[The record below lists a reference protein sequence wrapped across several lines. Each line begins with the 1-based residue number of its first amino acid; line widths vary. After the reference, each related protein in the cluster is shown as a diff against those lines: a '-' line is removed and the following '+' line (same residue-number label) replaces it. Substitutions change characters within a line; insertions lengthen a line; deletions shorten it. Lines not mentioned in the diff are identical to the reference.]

1 MVKVFQRPQ
10 LIALMLAGVM
20 GLNACSAQNSDSA
33 RAASDARNSNIEVA
47 LADSPGLK
55 NLVEL
60 VTSDK
65 QFSTLASLLTA
76 ADLVSVVQNGE
87 FTVLA
92 PTDEAFAKLPQA
104 VVDYLLANKEAL
116 RDVLLYHVVSG
127 SAQAEVVLASDT
139 LTAANGKSLDINLR
153 DGKPFVNDSG
163 IIATDILASN
173 GVVHVIDTV
182 LVPPGFQI
190 PAPPALPNL
199 VDLVVEGEQFTT
211 LEALLIQADLVD
223 VVKSG
228 EYTVLAP
235 TDAAFA
241 KLPKAVV
248 DYLLS
253 NKDALRDVLLYHV
266 VAGSAK
272 AEAVLASETLMA
284 ANGDLLDV
292 NLRDGQP
299 YINDSALL
307 ATDILA
313 SNGVVHVIDT
323 VLVPPG
329 FQIPSTPTLP
339 NLVDLV
345 VSGEQFS
352 TLESLLIKAELVD
365 AVKNGEFTV
374 FAPTDAAFAKLPQ
387 AVVDYLLSN
396 KAALQQ
402 VLLYHVVAGTNDAA
416 KVLQSSSLTSAAG
429 PSLAISLRKGKPF
442 INDSQIT
449 ATDVFA
455 SNGVV
460 HVIDSVLVPPG
471 FTLPQTKPNIIDA
484 VKANPNF
491 SILGDL
497 LARTGLTEVIA
508 QGEFTVFAPTNAA
521 FHAFFRSRG
530 IKSLDHLDA
539 KSLKALTSILT
550 YHAVPGRLDAK
561 ALKKSRYLAT
571 ANGQKVKIARF
582 GSHLFVNGICLP
594 LPGLDL
600 ENGVVYPI
608 EGVLLPK

>member
-1 MVKVFQRPQ
+1 
-10 LIALMLAGVM
+10 MLAGVM
-20 GLNACSAQNSDSA
+20 GLNACSAQNSDSTRTPSEANSSNAEA
-33 RAASDARNSNIEVA
+33 R
-47 LADSPGLK
+47 LADASARK

-60 VTSDK
+60 VTGND
-65 QFSTLASLLTA
+65 QFSTLASLLSA
-76 ADLVSVVQNGE
+76 ADLVSVVESGE

-92 PTDEAFAKLPQA
+92 PTNDAFAKLPQA
-104 VVDYLLANKEAL
+104 VVDYLLANKDAL
-116 RDVLLYHVVSG
+116 RDVLLYHVVAG
-127 SAQAEVVLASDT
+127 SAKAEAVLASDT
-139 LTAANGKSLDINLR
+139 LTAANGKALDVNLR

-182 LVPPGFQI
+182 LVPPGFEI
-190 PAPPALPNL
+190 PATPALPNL
-199 VDLVVEGEQFTT
+199 VDLVVEGEQFST

-253 NKDALRDVLLYHV
+253 NKEALRDVLLYHV

-272 AEAVLASETLMA
+272 AEAVLASESLTA
-284 ANGDLLDV
+284 ANGDTLDV
-292 NLRDGQP
+292 NLRDGKP
-299 YINDSALL
+299 FINDSALI
-307 ATDILA
+307 ATDVLA
-313 SNGVVHVIDT
+313 SNGVVHVIDS

-329 FQIPSTPTLP
+329 FQLPAPTLP

-345 VSGEQFS
+345 VNGEQFT
-352 TLESLLIKAELVD
+352 TLETLLGKAELVD

-374 FAPTDAAFAKLPQ
+374 FAPTDAAFAKLPP
-387 AVVDYLLSN
+387 AVVNYLLSN

-402 VLLYHVVAGTNDAA
+402 VLLYHVVPGTNAA
-416 KVLQSSSLTSAAG
+416 EKVLQSPTLTSAAG
-429 PSLAISLRKGKPF
+429 PALNISLRQGKPF
-442 INDSQIT
+442 INDSQIV

-460 HVIDSVLVPPG
+460 HVIDTVLVPPG
-471 FTLPQTKPNIIDA
+471 FTLPQTKPNIVDA
-484 VKANPNF
+484 VKSNPNF

-497 LARTGLTEVIA
+497 LARTGLTETIA
-508 QGEFTVFAPTNAA
+508 QGKFTVFAPTNAA

-530 IKSLDHLDA
+530 VKSLDQLDA
-539 KSLKALTSILT
+539 KTLKALTNILT

-561 ALKKSRYLAT
+561 ALKSSRFLTT
-571 ANGQKVKIARF
+571 ANGQKLKIARF

-600 ENGVVYPI
+600 ENGIVYPI
-608 EGVLLPK
+608 EGVLLPKSH

>member
-1 MVKVFQRPQ
+1 
-10 LIALMLAGVM
+10 MLAGVM
-20 GLNACSAQNSDSA
+20 GLNACSAQDSDSA
-33 RAASDARNSNIEVA
+33 RAPSEANSSNVEAR
-47 LADSPGLK
+47 LADAAARK

-60 VTSDK
+60 VTGNE
-65 QFSTLASLLTA
+65 QFSTLASLLSA
-76 ADLVSVVQNGE
+76 ADLVSVVESGE

-92 PTDEAFAKLPQA
+92 PTNEAFAKLPQA
-104 VVDYLLANKEAL
+104 VVDYLLANKDAL
-116 RDVLLYHVVSG
+116 RDVLLYHVVAG
-127 SAQAEVVLASDT
+127 SAKAEAVLASDT
-139 LTAANGKSLDINLR
+139 LTAANGKALDVNLR
-153 DGKPFVNDSG
+153 DGKPFINDSG
-163 IIATDILASN
+163 IITTDILASN

-182 LVPPGFQI
+182 LVPPGFEI
-190 PAPPALPNL
+190 PATPALPNL
-199 VDLVVEGEQFTT
+199 VDLVVEGEQFST
-211 LEALLIQADLVD
+211 LEALLIQAELVD

-253 NKDALRDVLLYHV
+253 NKEALRDVLLYHV

-272 AEAVLASETLMA
+272 AEAVLASETLTA
-284 ANGDLLDV
+284 ANGDTLDV
-292 NLRDGQP
+292 NLRDGKP
-299 YINDSALL
+299 FINDSALI
-307 ATDILA
+307 ATDVLA
-313 SNGVVHVIDT
+313 SNGVVHVIDS

-329 FQIPSTPTLP
+329 FQLPSAPALP

-345 VSGEQFS
+345 VNGEQFT
-352 TLESLLIKAELVD
+352 TLETLLGKAELVD

-402 VLLYHVVAGTNDAA
+402 VLLYHVVAGTNAA
-416 KVLQSSSLTSAAG
+416 EKVLQSPTLTSAAG
-429 PSLAISLRKGKPF
+429 PALTISLRNGKPF
-442 INDSQIT
+442 INDSEIV

-460 HVIDSVLVPPG
+460 HVIDTVLVPPG
-471 FTLPQTKPNIIDA
+471 FTLPQTKPNIVDA
-484 VKANPNF
+484 VKSNPNF

-497 LARTGLTEVIA
+497 LARTGLTETIA
-508 QGEFTVFAPTNAA
+508 QGKFTVFAPTNAA

-530 IKSLDHLDA
+530 VKSLDQLDA
-539 KSLKALTSILT
+539 KTLKALTNVLT

-561 ALKKSRYLAT
+561 ALKSSRFLTT
-571 ANGQKVKIARF
+571 ANGQKLKIARF
-582 GSHLFVNGICLP
+582 GSHLFVNGICLS

-600 ENGVVYPI
+600 ENGIVYPI
-608 EGVLLPK
+608 ESVLLPKSH